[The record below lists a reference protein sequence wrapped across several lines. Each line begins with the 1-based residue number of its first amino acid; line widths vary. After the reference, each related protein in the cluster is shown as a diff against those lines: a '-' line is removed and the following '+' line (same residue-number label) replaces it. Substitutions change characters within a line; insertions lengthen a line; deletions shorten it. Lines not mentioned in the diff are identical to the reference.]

1 MWRAILVI
9 AALFVAS
16 VRSLSIGSTAY
27 VRSHSRSLS
36 GLGTR
41 SALSRVSTRLSFR
54 TFDEM
59 LVELETPVLVDFYA
73 EWCGPCKMMV
83 PVLEEIASRMEN
95 DIKVAKVDTDKSP
108 GLGHRYQVEA
118 LPTLILFSKGQVV
131 ERYVGYMSAD
141 DLQRAV
147 TKTLKTIQ

>member
-9 AALFVAS
+9 AALLVS
-16 VRSLSIGSTAY
+16 NVCSLSIGSTAN

-36 GLGTR
+36 GLGI
-41 SALSRVSTRLSFR
+41 SASSRVSTRLSFR